1 MATTTMATAVVY
13 AVTAAAAVEEMLHRR
28 LRCPPWRQTPAADV
42 VAVEAATRRR
52 QTSLTISTTKQL
64 GKNVGM
70 REEKIE
76 ERRREVWMKMMMKTR
91 FRRKRRFGGFR
102 HRRCPQRLR
111 RKLRK
116 AAWRESTIA
125 EVAAKDA
132 VVVAVAADRGR
143 RAKRRRRR
151 KSRICGRWWA
161 ERNHRT

>member
-42 VAVEAATRRR
+42 VATRRR

-76 ERRREVWMKMMMKTR
+76 ERRREVWMKMM
-91 FRRKRRFGGFR
+91 
-102 HRRCPQRLR
+102 
-111 RKLRK
+111 
-116 AAWRESTIA
+116 I
-125 EVAAKDA
+125 
-132 VVVAVAADRGR
+132 
-143 RAKRRRRR
+143 
-151 KSRICGRWWA
+151 
-161 ERNHRT
+161 